1 MMSERAGRKRTK
13 YYKDRPEAVARRNKR
28 LNAVSRLAYQ
38 IAGSSRKF
46 YALPPEER
54 AAIRSTAKLMHE
66 QGQCFAGA
74 QEAERTD
81 LRGFVYVITNPAWP
95 YHCKI
100 GRAFDPESRL
110 RGYQTGTPFRD
121 YELLGA
127 RYFSNASLAEV
138 EMHMRLAK
146 WRGEGEWFRLPPQA
160 ALVEIDKLQEQLF

>member
-1 MMSERAGRKRTK
+1 MSAQAGPRRTK

-95 YHCKI
+95 HHCKI

-110 RGYQTGTPFRD
+110 RGYQTGCPRRSYRLRYALYFRD
-121 YELLGA
+121 CHTAEAALHA
-127 RYFSNASLAEV
+127 RLID
-138 EMHMRLAK
+138 HQL
-146 WRGEGEWFRLPPQA
+146 EGEWFAIAPDEA
-160 ALVEIDKLQEQLF
+160 QEAIEAYGRNT